1 MTRYLKQNGWDDPA
15 FGGLGSYLLF
25 VIVRE
30 AACHSS
36 SLDLGELLLEVLRR
50 WPRDADAS
58 RNHMLHV
65 ADPCDAANNLG

>member
-1 MTRYLKQNGWDDPA
+1 M
-15 FGGLGSYLLF
+15 
-25 VIVRE
+25 RE

-50 WPRDADAS
+50 WPREADAS

-65 ADPCDAANNLG
+65 AYNPNPNPNPDPDPNPRPLTLILA

>member
-1 MTRYLKQNGWDDPA
+1 M
-15 FGGLGSYLLF
+15 LF